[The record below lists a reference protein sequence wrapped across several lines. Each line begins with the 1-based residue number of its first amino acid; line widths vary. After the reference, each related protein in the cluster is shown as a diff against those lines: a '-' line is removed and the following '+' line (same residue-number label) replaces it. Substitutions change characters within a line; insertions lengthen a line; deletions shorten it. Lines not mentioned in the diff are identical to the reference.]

1 MALCASRE
9 RISSDKEELK
19 QAAHFHN
26 TIELSKYLDN
36 KKGAGDQTGTQA
48 NEQLNT
54 LLVNCTFHYIMC
66 TSQN

>member
-1 MALCASRE
+1 MAMCASRE
-9 RISSDKEELK
+9 RISIDKEELK
-19 QAAHFHN
+19 QAAHFHHN
-26 TIELSKYLDN
+26 TYLSKYLDN

-66 TSQN
+66 TSQS